1 MFHTAKMPRKG
12 RAAGKKKQAPAAV
25 ANEDVA
31 ITAVAG
37 EAANVLWDEMKKMGF
52 CEDGTEVSE
61 VAKAMKQIEL
71 VFGYFDR
78 SAAQTC
84 PHSQARRGP

>member
-1 MFHTAKMPRKG
+1 MPRKG

-78 SAAQTC
+78 SAAQTR
-84 PHSQARRGP
+84 PQARRGP